1 MTDQLTAKA
10 YVENLQRIASPAT
23 AAKYKK
29 LFMPHNPEDNEFL
42 GVRMGQSFALA
53 KEFTFME
60 PAEIEKL
67 LENTYHEARV
77 GAVSIMDFQ
86 VRSKKTTEERH
97 KELFYLYIRRHDRIN
112 NWDFV
117 DRAAPRVVGGY
128 LADKPRDILHKL
140 ARSKNTWERRTAI
153 VSTLYF
159 IKLGELDDTFKIA
172 ELLFDD
178 DQELIRKA
186 VGWALRSA
194 GDRDKRQL
202 LDFLDRNNAAM
213 PRILLRYATEKLTP
227 EEKLRYTKVS

>member
-1 MTDQLTAKA
+1 MTNQLTAKL
-10 YVENLQRIASPAT
+10 YLEELQKLAAPEA

-29 LFMPHNPEDNEFL
+29 LFTPHNTEDSQFL
-42 GVRMGQSFALA
+42 GVRMGQNFALA

-67 LENTYHEARV
+67 LESPYHEARV

-86 VRSKKTTEERH
+86 VRSKKATEERR
-97 KELFYLYIRRHDRIN
+97 KELFDLYIRRHDRIN

-128 LADKPRDILHKL
+128 LADKPRDILYTL

-159 IKLGELDDTFKIA
+159 IKLGELDDAFKIA
-172 ELLFDD
+172 ELLLND
-178 DQELIRKA
+178 DQELVLKA

-194 GDRDKRQL
+194 GDEDKRQL
-202 LDFLDRNNAAM
+202 LDFLDKNSFAM
-213 PRILLRYATEKLTP
+213 PRTLLGYATEKLTA
-227 EEKLRYTKVS
+227 EEKRRYKKAT